1 MSYPNIQY
9 LKPGDEKKTTTQ
21 KNEGMKLGGKGILP
35 DGREFR
41 YCRASATALVAG
53 KLYQQAGG
61 LLAGDADYAAILAV
75 AAAAA
80 SGQCTVTVTLG
91 ATTACGT
98 VNLFADGYMAV
109 ASSAGSGNGYVY
121 AIKSCNTAAAGSTLT
136 LTLEPTD
143 PLKVALVAG
152 TNTVGLRENPYAALT
167 LTTADTIGLGKLAGV
182 TPAAIAA
189 SKYGWIQTKGAVMCL
204 GDGTLIVGEPVC
216 VSNVAGAVE
225 VIPPAAADT
234 IGTRVVKQMVKIGYC
249 MNVAASAAYS
259 LIDLQLD

>member
-1 MSYPNIQY
+1 MSFPNVQY
-9 LKPGDEKKTTTQ
+9 LKYGDEKKTTTT
-21 KNEGMKLGGKGILP
+21 KNTGMKLGGKAILP

-41 YCRASATALVAG
+41 YCRASATAMVAG
-53 KLYQQAGG
+53 KLYQQAAGA
-61 LLAGDADYAAILAV
+61 LASDADYAAILAV

-80 SGQCTVTVTLG
+80 SAQCTVTVTAG
-91 ATTACGT
+91 ATTACT
-98 VNLFADGYMAV
+98 TDLFADGYMAV

-121 AIKSCNTAAAGSTLT
+121 VIKSCSSAAAGSTIT

-152 TNTVGLRENPYAALT
+152 TNTVGLRENPYAALL
-167 LTTADTIGLGKLAGV
+167 LTTADTIGVGKPAGV
-182 TPAAIAA
+182 SPTAIAVT
-189 SKYGWIQTKGAVMCL
+189 KYGWVQTKGPVMCL
-204 GDGTLIVGEPVC
+204 GDGTLIVGEPVTA
-216 VSNVAGAVE
+216 SNAIAGAVE

>member
-1 MSYPNIQY
+1 MAFPNVIY
-9 LKPGDEKKTTTQ
+9 GKVGDEKKTTTN
-21 KNEGMKLGGKGILP
+21 KNTGMKLGGKMVLP

-53 KLYQQAGG
+53 KLYEQDGG
-61 LLAGDADYAAILAV
+61 TLASDADYKAILAV

-80 SGQCTVTVTLG
+80 SAQCTVTVTAG
-91 ATTACGT
+91 GTTACT
-98 VNLFADGYMAV
+98 TDLFADGYMAV

-121 AIKSCNTAAAGSTLT
+121 AIKSCSSAAAGSTIT
-136 LTLEPTD
+136 ITLEPSD

-152 TNTVGLRENPYAALT
+152 TNTVGLRENPYAALI
-167 LTTADTIGLGKLAGV
+167 LTTADTIGLGKLCGV
-182 TPAAIAA
+182 TPTAIAA
-189 SKYGWIQTKGAVMCL
+189 NKYGWIQTKGPVMCL
-204 GDGTLIVGEPVC
+204 GDGTLLVGEPVA

-234 IGTRVVKQMVKIGYC
+234 GGARVVKQMVKIGYC

-259 LIDLQLD
+259 LIDIQLD